1 MTFSSETQGKGRG
14 AVTME
19 AREAPPVQRKYGD
32 IRVVEAG
39 EGEEGTPE
47 SKPDWAGLFVDVHS
61 IQDAVRSH

>member
-1 MTFSSETQGKGRG
+1 MTTEG
-14 AVTME
+14 
-19 AREAPPVQRKYGD
+19 REALPVQRKYGD